1 MMCYIIKADLESTGR
16 SYSNIFRVNVRNK
29 LSRKLSVF
37 KQSPSIACHRKYN
50 EPINASEA
58 LDSNPILTIC

>member
-1 MMCYIIKADLESTGR
+1 MCSTARVDLKSTGR
-16 SYSNIFRVNVRNK
+16 SYSNVFRVSVRNK

-50 EPINASEA
+50 ELVSESEG
-58 LDSNPILTIC
+58 LGL